1 MNLKQLL
8 PVLEHKEVKGDSDP
22 LVKGITQDSRLVQ
35 GGFVFVCICGYQ
47 QDGHEYIEEALNRG
61 AVAVV
66 VEKDISARD
75 FSSLKDSLIVVR
87 VQDSREALALLS
99 STFYQNPSQKMRIIG
114 ITGTNGKTTT
124 TYLVASILEA
134 SGFSVG
140 LINTLTCRIKGEEV
154 PAVRTT
160 PESVDLQKALARMV
174 EQGCQYAVIEV
185 SSHSLV
191 LKRVLGCEFDV
202 GVWTNMTPDHLDF
215 HRTFPEYRQAKQRL
229 FLSLEEGRKSGKA
242 AVLNMDDPS
251 YSLMEKSTAAPIFS
265 FGLQKK
271 KAHIRAEKIIA
282 GRQGMNFEVQG
293 PFGHIKIQTDLDG
306 IYNVSNILAAIG
318 VGLAEKVD
326 IDKIQLGI
334 QRVSHIP
341 GRFETITCGQ
351 DFWVVV
357 DFAHTPDALNRL
369 LETSRQLQP
378 RRIIT
383 VFGCGGDR
391 DTMKR
396 FPMGRIAATLSDH
409 IIITSDNARSENPMD
424 IARQIEEGVCS
435 VRRNERSKDEREI
448 GQKYEIILD
457 RYKAIERAIF
467 MAETEDMVVIAGKGH
482 EQYQK
487 IGPRRIPFDDRQVV
501 RKILHN
507 RKPACYKEVI

>member
-8 PVLEHKEVKGDSDP
+8 PVLEYKELKGDSDP
-22 LVKGITQDSRLVQ
+22 LVVGITQDSRLVQ
-35 GGFVFVCICGYQ
+35 PGFVFVCICGYQ
-47 QDGHEYIEEALNRG
+47 QDGHDYIEEAVNRG
-61 AVAVV
+61 AVVIV
-66 VEKDISARD
+66 VEKDISGRN
-75 FSSLKDSLIVVR
+75 FFTFKDSFVWVR
-87 VQDSREALALLS
+87 VKDSREALALLS

-140 LINTLTCRIKGEEV
+140 LINTLTCRIKGVEV
-154 PAVRTT
+154 PSVRTT

-174 EQGCQYAVIEV
+174 EKGCQYAVVEV

-202 GVWTNMTPDHLDF
+202 GVWTNITPDHLDF
-215 HRTFPEYRQAKQRL
+215 HRTFSKYQKAKQRL
-229 FLSLEEGRKSGKA
+229 FLSLEGGKKSGKA

-251 YSLMEKSTAAPIFS
+251 YSMMEKSTSAPIFS

-271 KAHIRAEKIIA
+271 AQIRAEKIIP
-282 GRQGMNFEVQG
+282 GMKGMNFEVHG
-293 PFGHIKIQTDLDG
+293 LFGQIKMQTDLGG

-318 VGLAEKVD
+318 VGLAEKIN

-334 QRVSHIP
+334 RKVSHIP
-341 GRFETITCGQ
+341 GRFETIACGQ

-369 LETSRQLQP
+369 LDTARRLQP
-378 RRIIT
+378 GRIIT

-391 DTMKR
+391 DKMKR
-396 FPMGRIAATLSDH
+396 FPMGRIAATLSDY
-409 IIITSDNARSENPMD
+409 IIITTDNTRSEDPMS
-424 IARQIEEGVCS
+424 IARQVEEGVCS
-435 VRRNERSKDEREI
+435 IRNNERSKDENREI
-448 GQKYEIILD
+448 SKKYEIILD
-457 RYKAIERAIF
+457 RYKAIERAVS
-467 MAETEDMVVIAGKGH
+467 MAKSSDMVVIAGKGH
-482 EQYQK
+482 EQYQT
-487 IGPRRIPFDDRQVV
+487 IGSKRIPFDDRQVAG
-501 RKILHN
+501 KILHK
-507 RKPACYKEVI
+507 RKPAYCEETI

>member
-8 PVLEHKEVKGDSDP
+8 PALEHKEVKGDYDP
-22 LVKGITQDSRLVQ
+22 LVTGITQDSRLVQ
-35 GGFVFVCICGYQ
+35 RGFVFVCICGYQ
-47 QDGHEYIEEALNRG
+47 QDGHDYIEEAVSQG
-61 AVAVV
+61 AVAIV
-66 VEKDISARD
+66 VEKDISGRN
-75 FSSLKDSLIVVR
+75 FSALKDSFVWVR
-87 VQDSREALALLS
+87 VKDSREALALLS

-124 TYLVASILEA
+124 TYLVTSILEA

-140 LINTLTCRIKGEEV
+140 LINTLTCRIKGEDV
-154 PAVRTT
+154 PSVRTT

-174 EQGCQYAVIEV
+174 EQGCQYAVVEV

-202 GVWTNMTPDHLDF
+202 GVLTNITPDHLDF
-215 HRTFPEYRQAKQRL
+215 HHTFSKYRQAKQQF
-229 FLSLEEGRKSGKA
+229 FLSLEGGKKSGKA
-242 AVLNMDDPS
+242 AVLNVDDPS
-251 YSLMEKSTAAPIFS
+251 YSMMEKSTSAPIFS

-271 KAHIRAEKIIA
+271 AQIRAEKIIPS
-282 GRQGMNFEVQG
+282 RQGINFEVQG
-293 PFGHIKIQTDLDG
+293 PFGQIEIQTDLG
-306 IYNVSNILAAIG
+306 GVCNVSNILAAIG
-318 VGLAEKVD
+318 VGLAEKLD

-341 GRFETITCGQ
+341 GRFETIACGQ

-369 LETSRQLQP
+369 LETGRQLQP

-391 DTMKR
+391 DKMKR
-396 FPMGRIAATLSDH
+396 LPMGRIAATLSDY
-409 IIITSDNARSENPMD
+409 IIITSDNTRREDPMA

-435 VRRNERSKDEREI
+435 IRNNERSKDEDI
-448 GQKYEIILD
+448 DISQKYEIILD
-457 RYKAIERAIF
+457 RYDAIERAVF
-467 MAETEDMVVIAGKGH
+467 MAESKDMIVIAGKGH
-482 EQYQK
+482 EQYQT
-487 IGPRRIPFDDRQVV
+487 IGLKRIPFDDRQVAK
-501 RKILHN
+501 KILHN
-507 RKPACYKEVI
+507 RKPVFCEEVI